1 MVESDL
7 GERILQLMH
16 LPPSHIVLPAIHI
29 RREQVGKL
37 FEKEMG
43 SEKGNSDP
51 TYLTHVARKNL
62 RDIFLNADAAMT
74 GANFAVASTG
84 DIVVC
89 TNEGNADMGT
99 SCPKL
104 NIAAFGLEK
113 IVPDME
119 ALGVFTRLLARSA
132 TGQPITTYTSHY
144 RRPREGGEYHI
155 IIVDNGR
162 SAMLAHP
169 EHIKTLNCIRCGAC
183 MNTCPVYRRS
193 GGYSYTYFI
202 PGPIGINLGMAHEPE
217 KYYDNLSACSLCLS
231 CSNVCPVKVDLGEQ
245 IYKWRQVL
253 PRIGKANPVK
263 KLMSGGMK
271 TLMEHPVMF
280 NAALWA
286 APLVNH
292 LPRFMVYNGL
302 DDWGKGRE
310 LPEFASESFN
320 EMWKKNKVQGEEAHN
335 EQ

>member
-1 MVESDL
+1 MN
-7 GERILQLMH
+7 
-16 LPPSHIVLPAIHI
+16 A
-29 RREQVGKL
+29 
-37 FEKEMG
+37 
-43 SEKGNSDP
+43 EKGNYDP

-62 RDIFLNADAAMT
+62 RNIFLHAEAAMT

-113 IVPDME
+113 IVPDMK
-119 ALGVFTRLLARSA
+119 ALGVFTRLLARSG

-144 RRPREGGEYHI
+144 RTPCEGGEYHI

-162 SAMLAHP
+162 SRILSHP
-169 EHIKTLNCIRCGAC
+169 DHIRTLNCIRCGAC
-183 MNTCPVYRRS
+183 MNTCPVYRHS

-202 PGPIGINLGMAHEPE
+202 PGPIGINLGMAHDLS

-231 CSNVCPVKVDLGEQ
+231 CSNVCPAKVDLGEQ
-245 IYKWRQVL
+245 IYRWRQTL
-253 PRIGKANPVK
+253 KDIDKASTEK
-263 KLMSGGMK
+263 QFMSAGMK
-271 TLMEHPVMF
+271 FLMERPVLF

-286 APLVNH
+286 APMVNVM
-292 LPRFMVYNGL
+292 PDAIKYNRL
-302 DDWGKGRE
+302 NEWGKGRE
-310 LPEFASESFN
+310 LPNFAGESFN
-320 EMWKKNKVQGEEAHN
+320 SMWKKGKVQRKEDKK
-335 EQ
+335 